1 MYFPLLMIILLNI
14 TVYITLKRQ
23 AANGPGEYPK
33 EIIQLT
39 ILKFLYQART
49 MSSKAHRNIAKIDCF
64 LFHLMISIFQNI
76 NISLYPIPTCRK
88 STHWSVNSF
97 MKVICE
103 KYFFVVLWTENSD

>member
-1 MYFPLLMIILLNI
+1 MYFPLLMIILLNV

-23 AANGPGEYPK
+23 VANRPGQYPK

-39 ILKFLYQART
+39 ILKFLYQAKI
-49 MSSKAHRNIAKIDCF
+49 MSSKAHRNIAEMDCF
-64 LFHLMISIFQNI
+64 VFHLMISVFQNI
-76 NISLYPIPTCRK
+76 NISLYLVAPRRK

-103 KYFFVVLWTENSD
+103 K